1 MDHPWKLIWNPRI
14 VTSNRKSPWN
24 PSFSWVHAS
33 CQEAN
38 PWQPWFGLSPTH
50 IARQI
55 HIIHCQTFPG
65 PGQSHRGWFKG
76 IRLINRNLRPNAR
89 KFGWACFATWYC
101 NPAWGLEIWS
111 IPKEPQL
118 SHGPSPNPSCPRL
131 AGPDA
136 FYLRVE
142 IGETGSMSKPG
153 LINPYNSPVYKYIGW
168 LVDC

>member
-1 MDHPWKLIWNPRI
+1 MIGGVTNNGGSLSPHEISRLLPIGNHPETRL
-14 VTSNRKSPWN
+14 SG
-24 PSFSWVHAS
+24 VHAS

-153 LINPYNSPVYKYIGW
+153 LINPQFTSISSI
-168 LVDC
+168 